1 VVENGERE
9 LVVSFARKLSEMD
22 DDDLEAIRGILERV
36 EK

>member
-1 VVENGERE
+1 VVENGKRE
-9 LVVSFARKLSEMD
+9 LVVSFARKLSDMD